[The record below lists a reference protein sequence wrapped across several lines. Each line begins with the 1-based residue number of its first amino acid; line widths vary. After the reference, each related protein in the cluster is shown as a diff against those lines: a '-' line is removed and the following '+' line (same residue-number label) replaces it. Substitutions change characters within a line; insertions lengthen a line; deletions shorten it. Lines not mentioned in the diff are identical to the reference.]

1 MLDLST
7 VGPAARCTRLLADYG
22 ARVVKVGPVPSA
34 DAAPIE
40 PQYFAYS
47 GHRGMRRVLLDLKD
61 EGGREA
67 FLSLA
72 AAADVVVES
81 FRPGVVDRL
90 GIGYSAVSARN
101 AGVVYCSTSG
111 YGQDGPA
118 AQWAGHDIDYLAVGG
133 YLAMSTPGVDGAPP
147 LPGATVADAAAG
159 GMQAALAI
167 TAALAGRASSG
178 RGAYLDVSVAE
189 GVLWLMSLPV
199 DEQLALGGDI
209 GPGHDVLS
217 GRYACYGTYRT
228 SDGKWVAVGA
238 IEAKFFANLCAALGC
253 PDLAGDQF
261 GGHGPARHPGRLRG
275 GLRHADPGR
284 VGRGPG
290 GRRHLRGA
298 GARGGGGGGAP
309 PVRGPAG
316 GRGGLPSEGR
326 RAAPVGP
333 APGRD
338 GAGCRAGGA
347 ARHVPD
353 RHRAS
358 PEGGRRR
365 RRDGRR
371 LGRPGRGGMT
381 PDDAVLAGALDLIG
395 KEQYHEVGEFPVE
408 RGYVWTSC
416 ASVENG
422 NPLFWDDEVA
432 DALTGGPV
440 APPSM
445 VSVWFRPHHWAPGRT
460 EQALPLQ
467 VHFDLKERFGLPEAV
482 MTDNTIEFHEPVRMG
497 DVLRTHQVL
506 RSVSDVKTTKLG
518 TGRFW
523 VIDVVYSNQD
533 GALVAV
539 ESYTGFGYRR
549 AGEGAS

>member
-1 MLDLST
+1 M
-7 VGPAARCTRLLADYG
+7 
-22 ARVVKVGPVPSA
+22 PSA

-47 GHRGMRRVLLDLKD
+47 GHRGMRRVLVDLKD

-67 FLSLA
+67 FLALA

-133 YLAMSTPGVDGAPP
+133 YLAMSTPGVGGAPP

-167 TAALAGRASSG
+167 TAALAGRAASG

-209 GPGHDVLS
+209 GPGHDILS

-253 PDLAGDQF
+253 PELAGDQLEDTAQ
-261 GGHGPARHPGRLRG
+261 PAIRAAFAAAFATRTRDEWVEAL
-275 GLRHADPGR
+275 
-284 VGRGPG
+284 
-290 GRRHLRGA
+290 A
-298 GARGGGGGGAP
+298 GADTCVAP
-309 PVRGPAG
+309 VLEVGEVAGHPQFVGPAG

-326 RAAPVGP
+326 RAAPAGT

-365 RRDGRR
+365 RRDGGR
-371 LGRPGRGGMT
+371 LGRPGGGGMT
-381 PDDAVLAGALDLIG
+381 PDDAALAGALDLIG

-432 DALTGGPV
+432 DALTGGPI

-523 VIDVVYSNQD
+523 VIDVVYANQD

-549 AGEGAS
+549 AGEGPS